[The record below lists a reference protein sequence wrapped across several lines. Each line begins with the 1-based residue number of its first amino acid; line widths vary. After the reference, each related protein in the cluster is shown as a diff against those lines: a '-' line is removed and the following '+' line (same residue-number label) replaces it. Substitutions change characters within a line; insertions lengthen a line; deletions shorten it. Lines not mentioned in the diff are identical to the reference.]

1 MSTPFHLKVNVPPE
15 AGRVLLA
22 EPHLNEAFFRRA
34 VILLVEHNAKESF
47 GLVLN
52 NYADFQL
59 SDLFE
64 HIELELPIF
73 QGGPVAPNQL
83 FYLHRFAGIDGALE
97 VKPGLYFGGD
107 WKAILLQAHLVPN
120 PAFHLRLF
128 AGYSGW
134 STGQLDAEIQEGCW
148 ICVCEPGTKAIFQ
161 TPPEELWKKSMLQQG
176 PELAAYAHYPV
187 NISDN

>member
-1 MSTPFHLKVNVPPE
+1 MSTPFHLKANVQAE
-15 AGRVLLA
+15 AGKVLLA

-34 VILLVEHNAKESF
+34 VILLVDHNAEDSF

-52 NYADFQL
+52 NFADFQL

-64 HIELELPIF
+64 HIELELSIF

-148 ICVCEPGTKAIFQ
+148 ICVFEPETKAFFQ
-161 TPPEELWKKSMLQQG
+161 TPPEEL
-176 PELAAYAHYPV
+176 
-187 NISDN
+187 